1 MKVAIKK
8 SLLVALLASNA
19 FSAGYILPNGII
31 LYDGSQD
38 PTIYRVEKLSPQC
51 QPKAPQTSSPTPE
64 RMDSFTPIQTNS
76 VVIEEK
82 TIFYERPVYIKERI
96 IDRRPVYDVVDTVGV
111 VIVYGLIYNAITH
124 SFYHPKPHQDGK
136 RHKYK
141 R

>member
-1 MKVAIKK
+1 MRVIIKI
-8 SLLVALLASNA
+8 SLLVVLLTPSA
-19 FSAGYILPNGII
+19 FSAGYILPSGVI

-38 PTIYRVEKLSPQC
+38 QTMYKVEKLSPLNRQS
-51 QPKAPQTSSPTPE
+51 QAETTIPE

-82 TIFYERPVYIKERI
+82 TVVYERPVYIKERI

-111 VIVYGLIYNAITH
+111 VIAAGLIYNAITR
-124 SFYHPKPHQDGK
+124 SFYHPKSRHDG
-136 RHKYK
+136 RNHKYK